1 MELDWREIFERR
13 PDLNPPGYE
22 EGAAA
27 GQARSQERYQRQGK
41 RRAGKSGK
49 SKPSKFPSAK
59 HASQD

>member
-1 MELDWREIFERR
+1 MNWREIFEKR

-27 GQARSQERYQRQGK
+27 GQARSRARYERQGK
-41 RRAGKSGK
+41 KKAGKSGK
-49 SKPSKFPSAK
+49 SKQSRFPSAK